1 MQATYA
7 KLRDWL
13 LVKSGELEE
22 WIRSDV
28 LPLDERFEEAFSH
41 RSKPASIL
49 DQEDVAT
56 SMEEAESYHKPFCAT
71 RFLILRRAAGET
83 TRFPLMEYTEEVCI
97 LMKSISVRSVNL
109 FIKGSNPCPCAGR
122 TSASL
127 LLSTIRSH
135 WISAGPNGGRRG
147 GLGASTD
154 PARRIHLTVASSIRS
169 AGST

>member
-1 MQATYA
+1 MQVTYA

-28 LPLDERFEEAFSH
+28 LPLDERFKEAFSH

-49 DQEDVAT
+49 DREDVAT
-56 SMEEAESYHKPFCAT
+56 WMEKAESYHKPFCAA

-97 LMKSISVRSVNL
+97 LMETVLVRPVNL
-109 FIKGSNPCPCAGR
+109 CIKAAITFGSR
-122 TSASL
+122 DSAFL
-127 LLSTIRSH
+127 L
-135 WISAGPNGGRRG
+135 P
-147 GLGASTD
+147 STD
-154 PARRIHLTVASSIRS
+154 
-169 AGST
+169 